1 MIVVDASALVA
12 IAECEPERAEFLD
25 ALERASSAIIS
36 IANAVETG
44 LILIGRGALRDV
56 ASLNRWLA
64 ALAITVEVGSPDH
77 SEVLEAYLRY
87 GRNYH
92 PARLNLADCFA
103 YALAKRHNA
112 PLLFKGADFA
122 MTDIRS
128 AIQPT

>member
-1 MIVVDASALVA
+1 MIVVDASALIA
-12 IAECEPERAEFLD
+12 IAEYEPERDEFLD

-77 SEVLEAYLRY
+77 SEVLGAYLRY